1 MQTFRSIVFTALAA
15 GLLVGLVTTLVH
27 QVGVVPLILEAETY
41 EAAEAVPAAAH
52 SHSHDQGHGH
62 DTAAASSPEHHHDAK
77 AWTPQD
83 GWERTLFTA
92 LADVLTSTGFALL
105 MSSAFV
111 LVRRRLSWRE
121 GLLWGLAGFTVFS
134 LAPSLGLP
142 PELPG
147 MAAGDLMARQMWWIG
162 TAMATALGLTLIASR
177 RSGRTI
183 ALAAI
188 LLAAPHIIGAPAAPA
203 EESGVPMALW
213 SEFVIVALASS
224 LVSWLALG
232 SITAAFHRRLF
243 A

>member
-15 GLLVGLVTTLVH
+15 GLLVGLVTALVH

-41 EAAEAVPAAAH
+41 ETAEAVPAAAH
-52 SHSHDQGHGH
+52 DHG
-62 DTAAASSPEHHHDAK
+62 TAAAGAAEHHHDAK
-77 AWTPQD
+77 VWTPED

-111 LVRRRLSWRE
+111 LVGRRLSWRE

-134 LAPSLGLP
+134 FAPSLGLP

-162 TAMATALGLTLIASR
+162 TAMATALGLALIAAR
-177 RSGRTI
+177 RSRPTI
-183 ALAAI
+183 VLAAV
-188 LLAAPHIIGAPAAPA
+188 LLAAPHLIGAPAAPT
-203 EESGVPMALW
+203 EESGVPVALW
-213 SEFVIVALASS
+213 SEFVIVAMASS

-232 SITAAFHRRLF
+232 GITAAFHRRLF

>member
-41 EAAEAVPAAAH
+41 EAAEADPAAAH
-52 SHSHDQGHGH
+52 SH
-62 DTAAASSPEHHHDAK
+62 DTAAVASPEHHHDAK

-111 LVRRRLSWRE
+111 LVGRRLSWRE
-121 GLLWGLAGFTVFS
+121 GLLWGLAGFAVFS

-162 TAMATALGLTLIASR
+162 TAMATALGLALIASR
-177 RSGRTI
+177 RSRRTI
-183 ALAAI
+183 VLAAV
-188 LLAAPHIIGAPAAPA
+188 LLAAPHLIGAPAAPA
-203 EESGVPMALW
+203 EESGVPVALW
-213 SEFVIVALASS
+213 SEFVIAALASS

-232 SITAAFHRRLF
+232 SITTAFHRRLF